1 MKQAFK
7 QVTPREFYN
16 ILRDI
21 RAEAGLEYPTYE
33 KFLYQLSE
41 TFLTSPTLEMRFH
54 WIDKDQCLDIIYIID
69 NKSLADAIQEI
80 K

>member
-1 MKQAFK
+1 MKQEFK
-7 QVTPREFYN
+7 HVNPRQLYD
-16 ILRDI
+16 ILKEKRLK
-21 RAEAGLEYPTYE
+21 AALEYPTYE

-54 WIDKDQCLDIIYIID
+54 SFDKDKLLDVVYIID
-69 NKSLADAIQEI
+69 NKSLGDAIQEI

>member
-16 ILRDI
+16 ILQDI
-21 RAEAGLEYPTYE
+21 RTEAGLEYPTYKE
-33 KFLYQLSE
+33 FIYQLSE
-41 TFLTSPTLEMRFH
+41 TFLAGPTLEMRFH
-54 WIDKDQCLDIIYIID
+54 LVDKVQWFDIIYIID

>member
-16 ILRDI
+16 ILQDI
-21 RAEAGLEYPTYE
+21 RTKAGLEYPTYE

-41 TFLTSPTLEMRFH
+41 TFLASPTLEMRFH
-54 WIDKDQCLDIIYIID
+54 WIDKDQCLDIIYVID
-69 NKSLADAIQEI
+69 NKSLGDAIQEI